1 MRGAAAASRINEF
14 QAWLDARISV
24 KVAPLHV
31 CPPGSDCISRL
42 LHSIHDE
49 LRVWQSVFQK
59 CICDG
64 HWQCPQELRLTVKQ
78 AGGFSF
84 SFFLFFFSVT
94 FPLVEK

>member
-59 CICDG
+59 CIHDG